1 VTTDES
7 VFLRDKIARDV
18 AVDVILCD
26 YVAVPVIERALSK
39 ELLMSSQKRPTLTHR
54 KDVRLDDLSDS
65 DLTPAISLS

>member
-1 VTTDES
+1 MTTDES
-7 VFLRDKIARDV
+7 VFLRDKIAREV

-65 DLTPAISLS
+65 DLTPAILLS